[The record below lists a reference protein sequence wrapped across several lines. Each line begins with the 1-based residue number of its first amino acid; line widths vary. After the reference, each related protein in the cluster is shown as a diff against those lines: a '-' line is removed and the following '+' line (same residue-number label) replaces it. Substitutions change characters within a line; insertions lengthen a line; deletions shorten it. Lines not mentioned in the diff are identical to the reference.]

1 IAKDTVELIFDLA
14 HQAFSFS
21 PGQYKRLTIPG
32 LKGDVRGSSRDFS
45 IVSSPSEKNKITV
58 AFRVSNGVFKQALL
72 RVEMGT
78 ELTLRGPL
86 GVFTLPADASTP
98 IVFIAGGIGIT
109 PFISMVRFAT
119 ENKLPY
125 KMRLIYANSDN
136 ARAAY
141 VEELRAL
148 ARQNTNFTL
157 VEKIGPVDKDFI
169 LQSAP
174 DSPETLWYVCGQPEM
189 VTQTRQ
195 TLAGEVGVEPERIRF
210 EDYVGYGDSTKPY
223 KVFGP
228 FPKKNL
234 QLDEN
239 LSNTLLQ
246 AIGITAIVSMDDIE
260 GNIIY
265 ANAMFEQVSK
275 YSKEELLGQ
284 NHRILKS
291 GYHNQAFYEELWKTI
306 SSGKVWRGEIK
317 NKAKDG
323 TFYWVDTVIAPIFG
337 EDGKPY
343 QYIAVRFPITEK
355 KSLEEQLEVKAAQLN
370 EQLQKSQ
377 ARNKSL
383 DDAQKAMLNVLED
396 TQELQKEL
404 GKFKLAADSAYEHII
419 ITDNKGVILYAN
431 KGAQRNTG
439 YTLEEM
445 IGKTTALW
453 GGQMNED
460 YYQQMWQTLT
470 VKKAPFI
477 GDITNK
483 RKNGESYIAQ
493 LNISPILDTNGSISF
508 FVGLENDITKERK
521 LAEALRQE
529 KAGVEKKVIERT
541 QQLGEEQTRL
551 QASINSLN
559 SGFILTDKAQNI
571 LVINHVAQEL
581 LCITHELHRS
591 GSGDF
596 QCTIQTIAAGLKD
609 FDLPGNINRS
619 IRGSVKIKVRDIKLG
634 EAFLRIDISPI
645 VMKQGE
651 RLEVIGAVVFVE
663 DITEAKLVERS
674 RDEFFSIASHEL
686 RTPLTAI
693 RGNTSLIQQYYA
705 DELKDSNLREMIE
718 DIHESSVRLIEI
730 VNDFLDSSRLEQN
743 RITFQNEPFDPVKLA
758 DDVIRGYQVTSSRKM
773 LYIHLEPPQQPIA
786 PVLADKN
793 RVKQVLINLVGNGLK
808 FTDQGGVTIRLEPQA
823 GFVKI
828 SVQDTGHGIAPE
840 NQKLLFRKFQQAAS
854 SLITRDTTQG
864 TGLGLYISKL
874 IIEGMG
880 GQIHLESSK
889 VNEGSIFS
897 FTLPLAG
904 TKTPPPQTPP
914 PQAPLAP
921 GAAGVVK
928 L

>member
-1 IAKDTVELIFDLA
+1 MNQVGIYSVKLQAHREIAQGSVELTFDLGG
-14 HQAFSFS
+14 QAFSFS
-21 PGQYKRLTIPG
+21 PGQYIRLTIPG

-45 IVSSPSEKNKITV
+45 IVSSPSEKNKIIV

-72 RVEMGT
+72 RAEMGT
-78 ELTLRGPL
+78 GLTLRGPL
-86 GVFTLPADASTP
+86 GVFTLPADVGTP

-109 PFISMVRFAT
+109 PFMSMIRFVT

-125 KMRLIYANSDN
+125 KMHLIYANSDS

-148 ARQNTNFTL
+148 ARQNANFTL
-157 VEKIGPVDKDFI
+157 AEKIGQIEKDFI
-169 LQSAP
+169 LKNASN
-174 DSPETLWYVCGQPEM
+174 SPETLWYVCGQPEM
-189 VTQTRQ
+189 VAQARQ
-195 TLAGEVGVEPERIRF
+195 MLASGIGVKPERIRF

-246 AIGITAIVSMDDIE
+246 SFGTIALVSMTDIE

-291 GYHNQAFYEELWKTI
+291 GYHDHAFYEELWETI
-306 SSGKVWRGEIK
+306 SSGRVWRGEIK

-355 KSLEEQLEVKAAQLN
+355 KSLEDQLEAKAVQLN

-377 ARNKSL
+377 AQNKNL
-383 DDAQKAMLNVLED
+383 NDAKKAMLNVLED

-419 ITDNKGVILYAN
+419 ITDNKGVVLYAN

-439 YTLEEM
+439 YTVEEM

-453 GGQMNED
+453 GGQMDEN

-477 GDITNK
+477 SDITNK

-493 LNISPILDTNGSISF
+493 LNISPILDAKGDISF

-521 LAEALRQE
+521 LAEDLRQE
-529 KAGVEKKVIERT
+529 KAGVEKKVTERT
-541 QQLGEEQTRL
+541 KQLSEERVRL
-551 QASINSLN
+551 EASINSLN

-571 LVINHVAQEL
+571 LVINRVAQEL

-591 GSGDF
+591 GSGDA
-596 QCTIQTIAAGLKD
+596 QCTIQTIAVGLKD

-619 IRGSVKIKVRDIKLG
+619 IKESVKIKVRDIKLG

-674 RDEFFSIASHEL
+674 RDEFFSIAS
-686 RTPLTAI
+686 
-693 RGNTSLIQQYYA
+693 
-705 DELKDSNLREMIE
+705 
-718 DIHESSVRLIEI
+718 
-730 VNDFLDSSRLEQN
+730 
-743 RITFQNEPFDPVKLA
+743 
-758 DDVIRGYQVTSSRKM
+758 
-773 LYIHLEPPQQPIA
+773 
-786 PVLADKN
+786 
-793 RVKQVLINLVGNGLK
+793 
-808 FTDQGGVTIRLEPQA
+808 
-823 GFVKI
+823 
-828 SVQDTGHGIAPE
+828 
-840 NQKLLFRKFQQAAS
+840 
-854 SLITRDTTQG
+854 
-864 TGLGLYISKL
+864 
-874 IIEGMG
+874 
-880 GQIHLESSK
+880 
-889 VNEGSIFS
+889 
-897 FTLPLAG
+897 
-904 TKTPPPQTPP
+904 
-914 PQAPLAP
+914 
-921 GAAGVVK
+921 
-928 L
+928 